1 VTTREFAVAIH
12 EKDKKRILLEGY
24 FVDDDALYN
33 DTHPIHIGL
42 DRVIR
47 KTAMAQRRWWDMQ
60 LAKVHDGTIDEY
72 TEQIYDSNLL
82 KVLACLA

>member
-1 VTTREFAVAIH
+1 MAIH

-47 KTAMAQRRWWDMQ
+47 KTAIAQRRTQ
-60 LAKVHDGTIDEY
+60 APNTTY
-72 TEQIYDSNLL
+72 
-82 KVLACLA
+82 